1 MPIDGSSP
9 RRPPPD
15 DHLTEED
22 VRSIAREAAKSAVK
36 ETFLVLGVDIND
48 PKDVIAL
55 QRRLAFLQSFEATTS
70 AAARHSILAM
80 SALVVLGIAALVWQ
94 RISGGPTP

>member
-1 MPIDGSSP
+1 MPDGLPP

-15 DHLTEED
+15 EALTEEE
-22 VRSIAREAAKSAVK
+22 VRAIAKEAAKAAVK
-36 ETFLVLGVDIND
+36 ETFLVLGVDIAD

-55 QRRLAFLQSFEATTS
+55 QKRLAFLQSFEATTS
-70 AAARHSILAM
+70 AAARHSILALT
-80 SALVVLGIAALVWQ
+80 ALIVLGIAALIWQ